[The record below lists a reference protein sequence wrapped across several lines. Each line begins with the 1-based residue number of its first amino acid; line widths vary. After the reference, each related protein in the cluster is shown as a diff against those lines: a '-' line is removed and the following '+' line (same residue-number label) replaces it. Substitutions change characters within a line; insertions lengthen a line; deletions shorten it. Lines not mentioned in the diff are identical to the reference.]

1 MGPYCAGSW
10 AVLWLPFAY
19 LPGAVTSPAY
29 SCTCSAL
36 SVLEGDSLPLVPN
49 QNGLSPLHD
58 SAASAKASPGP
69 QPGASFPGCAALS
82 GAL

>member
-1 MGPYCAGSW
+1 MGPQCAGSC

-19 LPGAVTSPAY
+19 LPGAVTFPGC

-36 SVLEGDSLPLVPN
+36 SVLEGDSLPLAPN
-49 QNGLSPLHD
+49 WNGLSPPHD

-69 QPGASFPGCAALS
+69 QPGASFPGCTPLS
-82 GAL
+82 GVF